1 MSEVNKNIE
10 VIIEI
15 PVNSFLKYEFNQKS
29 GLLELDRVL
38 SSSMVYPGNYGY
50 IPNTLADDGDC
61 LDALVVVP
69 YHINPMTSVK
79 CRVIGALIMT
89 DEKGIDEKIICVP
102 SNKVD
107 SNYSDILNVTDLHV
121 NILNTIKHFFSNY
134 KNTEKES
141 WSKVDKYVGHNEAS
155 NIISKYKLDLK
166 S

>member
-1 MSEVNKNIE
+1 MK
-10 VIIEI
+10 
-15 PVNSFLKYEFNQKS
+15 
-29 GLLELDRVL
+29 
-38 SSSMVYPGNYGY
+38 
-50 IPNTLADDGDC
+50 
-61 LDALVVVP
+61 
-69 YHINPMTSVK
+69 
-79 CRVIGALIMT
+79 
-89 DEKGIDEKIICVP
+89 KGIDEKIICVP

-134 KNTEKES
+134 KNTEKKG